1 MSEVAT
7 TPVIFLVFNRPE
19 NTASVLRQ
27 IRRARP
33 RTLLVVADGPRAGHP
48 TDEERCALTR
58 EVVETG
64 VDWPCEVLKRYAPAN
79 LGCKRNIADG
89 ITWAFTQIER
99 AIILEDDCVPEESFF
114 GFCGEM
120 LDRYRDEEQVMMVTG
135 TNYFPDPP
143 AYPARYFFSRYFAIW
158 GWATW
163 RRAWK
168 KYDVAMPDWPQHRD
182 KLLGWLPDPAQ
193 GDFFA
198 RGYQQAYVGAV
209 DTWDI
214 QWAYAGLKHGGLCA
228 TPGTNLVSN
237 IGVSGAH
244 AVGPTTSHF
253 RATAP
258 MPLASLPPAAAV
270 VVNREYDRVV
280 MDYVSKRNRR
290 EKSFAT
296 KWRASAAKR
305 LHALRA
311 FFRPAP

>member
-1 MSEVAT
+1 MNETST

-19 NTASVLRQ
+19 NTAQVLRE

-33 RTLLVVADGPRAGHP
+33 STLIVVADGPRAGDHP
-48 TDEERCALTR
+48 TDEQQCARTR
-58 EVVETG
+58 QVIDEG

-89 ITWAFTQIER
+89 LTWAFTQVEQ

-143 AYPARYFFSRYFAIW
+143 PHPARYFFSRYFAIW

-163 RRAWK
+163 RRAWE
-168 KYDVAMPDWPQHRD
+168 KYDVAMSDWPQHRD
-182 KLLGWLPDPAQ
+182 KLGGWLPDPALAE
-193 GDFFA
+193 FFV
-198 RGYQQAYVGAV
+198 RGYQKVYAGAV
-209 DTWDI
+209 DTWDV
-214 QWAYAGLKHGGLCA
+214 QWAYAGLKHGGLSV
-228 TPGTNLVSN
+228 TPGVNLVSN

-244 AVGPTTSHF
+244 ASGKTANHF

-258 MPLASLPPAAAV
+258 IPFASLPQTTVA
-270 VVNREYDRVV
+270 VNREYDRAV
-280 MDYVSKRNRR
+280 MNHACKCDRPR
-290 EKSFAT
+290 KSLAA
-296 KWRASAAKR
+296 KWRASFNKR
-305 LHALRA
+305 LHTLRTLL
-311 FFRPAP
+311 RR

>member
-1 MSEVAT
+1 MNETST

-19 NTASVLRQ
+19 NTARVLRQ

-33 RTLLVVADGPRAGHP
+33 RTLVVVADGPRAGHP
-48 TDEERCALTR
+48 TDKQQCARTR
-58 EVVETG
+58 QVIDTG
-64 VDWPCEVLKRYAPAN
+64 VDWPCEVLQRYAPVN

-89 ITWAFTQIER
+89 ITWAFTQVEQ

-114 GFCGEM
+114 GFCSSM
-120 LDRYRDEEQVMMVTG
+120 LERYRDEEQVMMVTG

-143 AYPARYFFSRYFAIW
+143 PHPARYFFSRYFAIW

-198 RGYQQAYVGAV
+198 QGYQQVYAGAV

-214 QWAYAGLKHGGLCA
+214 QWAYAGLKHGGLSV
-228 TPGTNLVSN
+228 TPGANLVSN

-244 AVGPTTSHF
+244 AVGPTASHF

-258 MPLASLPPAAAV
+258 MPLASLPPAAAFV
-270 VVNREYDRVV
+270 ADREYDRAVF
-280 MDYVSKRNRR
+280 DYVCNGCRR
-290 EKSFAT
+290 GRSFAA
-296 KWRASAAKR
+296 KWQASFNKR
-305 LHALRA
+305 IRSLRVKL
-311 FFRPAP
+311 RG